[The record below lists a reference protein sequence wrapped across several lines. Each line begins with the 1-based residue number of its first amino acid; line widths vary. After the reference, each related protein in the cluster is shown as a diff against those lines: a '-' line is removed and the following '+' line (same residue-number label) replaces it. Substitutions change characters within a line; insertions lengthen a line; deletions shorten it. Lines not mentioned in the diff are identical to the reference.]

1 MSFDQALAFTLP
13 SEGGYVNDPND
24 SGGATNRGITQHTF
38 DAYRDS
44 LKQPRQGVKLITDAE
59 VARIYHEMYWTPAHC
74 EQMPDALGVCVFDTA
89 VNCGVN
95 SAIKMLQRAVGV
107 EDDGVYGPHTAE
119 EVSHEGNELV
129 IPFLDERR
137 ARYRQIVTAKP
148 SQEVF
153 LKGWLNRCNALEDY
167 AQGLI

>member
-13 SEGGYVNDPND
+13 SEGGYVNNPADP
-24 SGGATNRGITQHTF
+24 GGATNKGITQHTF
-38 DAYRDS
+38 DAYRAS
-44 LKQPRQGVKLITDAE
+44 LKLPSQSVSLITDAE
-59 VARIYHEMYWTPAHC
+59 VAKIYEEMYWTPAHC
-74 EQMPDALGVCVFDTA
+74 DSMPDALGVAHFDTA

-95 SAIKMLQRAVGV
+95 AAIKMLQRAVGV

-119 EVSHEGNELV
+119 EVTHEGNNLV
-129 IPFLDERR
+129 IPYLDERR

-167 AQGLI
+167 VQHLI